1 MWDKLSMAEKAKYIR
16 LGVQNG
22 ITSLNDIKEVYNTY
36 ADGGPYS
43 AGKMSDA
50 LYEAAKKVE
59 RLGDPDH
66 HYDFNQTD
74 EWADAHGYYL
84 DNRGHRDDRVK
95 KLAHPTHPSRGKWNG
110 LNEFQLTELGMKDP
124 NYTMFGMADGDQDPQ
139 ATLTYK
145 GDIVLPEITV
155 TPKAN
160 YIHNSYDNL
169 NIKYGIGGTLRKR
182 IRSALGKS
190 TNRQDTRINTRQF
203 QSGNTEQVDRTNV
216 RRVNPSQVQNKI
228 QDNQN
233 KAVHR
238 QILERRYPQA
248 AADGMDYEG
257 LVNLDKSTTPVSF
270 NGKVYVGGN
279 YQPQETSYSQDNKSN
294 QEHKQAQAAFIQ
306 NQEQQR
312 KEDEIKQTVELLNN
326 PYNPIGWIPGLRSV
340 VNAGADQNYFRTYN
354 TAFTPYTADA
364 AFSTAGDAVTL
375 GFGLGPYKNYAGSYA
390 GTVAGGLIGE
400 QFDNP
405 QLGQIIGGI
414 TGGFS
419 PQIYNTSKE
428 FLSNKVGPTSKGIES
443 PRLTSS
449 IRRSYGAYEV
459 GQPLALEDILTKD
472 QLHILDL
479 VRKDVAPRLRN
490 ALSDEGYLMTIDE
503 KNLVNNGV
511 ADKVTYF
518 VDGPDFGKTL
528 ARAYGSKKIGIP
540 INRIPKTGFK
550 DFTLPID
557 EVVVHELEH
566 IQRSA
571 LQDEAASSRLI
582 DRGMLKQR
590 SKDTVGQIIES
601 KTYTPEEANLLD
613 DAYTFTDEYLSN
625 TNDKYLSPIKEKG
638 ATNRQLRSKIIRETG
653 LVGDEL
659 DSYIDNMPDEALI
672 KKLENINGYSE
683 DFFKQFLEENEITP
697 GSKEVS
703 KAKVKEKADKI
714 RKALK
719 YVALNNTDNNI
730 EYIA

>member
-233 KAVHR
+233 KAVAY
-238 QILERRYPQA
+238 QILKRRYPQA

-419 PQIYNTSKE
+419 SQIYNSTMKGIQSGQRAYNIFRLSRELNKAANS
-428 FLSNKVGPTSKGIES
+428 FDGTVGTDYFKSLSNWYRITESPEIMDLRYQGKNITTRDIGSYDSPSNDFRDFVIENKLKPGTGENEGYWIMPKKKSRISLTKMGAAHGNTSQAAKGQIWDGTFAYSKVFPAYIIEGEGPTEVFRGFNPATGTDSRTNFVKVPWEEVPFGARVGFHTGEMPMEGLRAFRQLPNGRYQYEGSILPDRIIRIDNPSLSQLNPQNTLFTEYEFPLLTLIRKQQS
-443 PRLTSS
+443 STSS
-449 IRRSYGAYEV
+449 
-459 GQPLALEDILTKD
+459 
-472 QLHILDL
+472 
-479 VRKDVAPRLRN
+479 
-490 ALSDEGYLMTIDE
+490 
-503 KNLVNNGV
+503 
-511 ADKVTYF
+511 
-518 VDGPDFGKTL
+518 
-528 ARAYGSKKIGIP
+528 KK
-540 INRIPKTGFK
+540 
-550 DFTLPID
+550 
-557 EVVVHELEH
+557 
-566 IQRSA
+566 
-571 LQDEAASSRLI
+571 
-582 DRGMLKQR
+582 
-590 SKDTVGQIIES
+590 
-601 KTYTPEEANLLD
+601 
-613 DAYTFTDEYLSN
+613 
-625 TNDKYLSPIKEKG
+625 
-638 ATNRQLRSKIIRETG
+638 
-653 LVGDEL
+653 
-659 DSYIDNMPDEALI
+659 
-672 KKLENINGYSE
+672 
-683 DFFKQFLEENEITP
+683 
-697 GSKEVS
+697 
-703 KAKVKEKADKI
+703 
-714 RKALK
+714 
-719 YVALNNTDNNI
+719 
-730 EYIA
+730 